1 MQLESIRHMDI
12 TWHGHSAFTIKGDK
26 ATIVTDPYDG
36 LGTKLPTLKA
46 NILALGDVLAQS
58 KGTLA
63 KVEGEPKTL
72 DWPGE
77 FEVSGVSIEAFS
89 AKRFATDEGV
99 KGEDV
104 NLFVFV
110 VDGIKICYLSGLSH
124 DLSDELI
131 DSIGDVDI
139 LLLPVGGGD
148 VLEGKVAQK
157 LMEAIEARIVI
168 PMYYAATKTDLNLSD
183 AGEFLK
189 AVGKTELQAE
199 AKYSIKGRSALPEG
213 VMEFVI
219 LEPQV

>member
-1 MQLESIRHMDI
+1 MQPVLNRLMDI
-12 TWHGHSAFTIKGDK
+12 TWHGHSGFTIKGQD
-26 ATIVTDPYDG
+26 ATVVTDPYDG
-36 LGTKLPTLKA
+36 LGSNLPKLKA
-46 NILALGDVLAQS
+46 DILALGDVLAQS

-89 AKRFATDEGV
+89 AQRFATDEGV

-131 DSIGDVDI
+131 DRIGDVDV

-148 VLEGKVAQK
+148 VLEGKVAHK
-157 LMEAIEARIVI
+157 LMEAIEPRIVI
-168 PMYYAATKTDLNLSD
+168 PMYYAATKTNLTLGD
-183 AGEFLK
+183 ASEFLK

-199 AKYSIKGRSALPEG
+199 EKFSIKGRSSLPEG
-213 VMEFVI
+213 VMEFVL
-219 LEPQV
+219 LEPQA